1 MKHYSSRNHGS
12 IRGAACI
19 AALGLAFT
27 VALPPTAH
35 ADTIAPPIVPD
46 TLKVLAPNEVFLIG
60 HATGSQNYVCVPS
73 GTGVDWSLFTPE
85 ATLFNDSIQ
94 QVTTHFFSPNPNP
107 DDRGAIRATWESSKD
122 SSAVWAAATGVATF
136 ATDPAFVRPDAV
148 AWLRLAAVG
157 VEAGPTG
164 GDRLS
169 RTTFIQRLNTV
180 GGLAPAT
187 GCTQAIDLGKRAFIP
202 YTADYVFWWNPTAR

>member
-1 MKHYSSRNHGS
+1 MTHYSSRNHGS
-12 IRGAACI
+12 MRGAACI
-19 AALGLAFT
+19 AALGLALT
-27 VALPPTAH
+27 LVLPRSAH
-35 ADTIAPPIVPD
+35 ADDIAPPLVPD
-46 TLKVLAPNEVFLIG
+46 RIQVLAPNEVFLIG

-136 ATDPAFVRPDAV
+136 TTDPAFVRPDAV

-169 RTTFIQRLNTV
+169 RTTFIQRVNTV

-187 GCTQAIDLGKRAFIP
+187 GCTQATDLGKRAFIP
-202 YTADYVFWWNPTAR
+202 YTADYVFWWDPTAR

>member
-1 MKHYSSRNHGS
+1 MKHCSSRNHGRM
-12 IRGAACI
+12 RGVACI

-27 VALPPTAH
+27 LALPHTAR
-35 ADTIAPPIVPD
+35 ADDIAPPIVPD
-46 TLKVLAPNEVFLIG
+46 KLKVLAPNEVFLIG
-60 HATGSQNYVCVPS
+60 HATGSQNYVCVTS

-94 QVTTHFFSPNPNP
+94 QVTTHFFSTNPNP

-136 ATDPAFVRPDAV
+136 ASDPGFVRPDAV
-148 AWLRLAAVG
+148 AWVRLAAVG
-157 VEAGPTG
+157 VEPGPTG

-169 RTTFIQRLNTV
+169 RTTFVQRINTV
-180 GGLAPAT
+180 GGLAPAD
-187 GCTQAIDLGKRAFIP
+187 GCTQFTDIGKRAFVP
-202 YTADYVFWWNPTAR
+202 YTADYVFWWNPTVR

>member
-1 MKHYSSRNHGS
+1 MNHSSSHDHGRRLRAAS
-12 IRGAACI
+12 IV
-19 AALGLAFT
+19 ALGLALT
-27 VALPPTAH
+27 ILLPHAAH
-35 ADTIAPPIVPD
+35 ADDIVPPIVPD
-46 TLKVLAPNEVFLIG
+46 RIQVLAPNEVFLIG
-60 HATGSQNYVCVPS
+60 HAAGSQNYVCVPS

-94 QVTTHFFSPNPNP
+94 QVTTHFFSVNPNP

-148 AWLRLAAVG
+148 AWVRLAAVG
-157 VEAGPTG
+157 VEPGPTG

-169 RTTFIQRLNTV
+169 RTTFIQRINTV
-180 GGLAPAT
+180 GGLPPAT
-187 GCTQAIDLGKRAFIP
+187 GCTQATDLGKRAFIP
-202 YTADYVFWWNPTAR
+202 YTADYVFYYDPTTR

>member
-1 MKHYSSRNHGS
+1 MKHYRSRNQG
-12 IRGAACI
+12 RMRCAACI
-19 AALGLAFT
+19 ATLGLAFT
-27 VALPPTAH
+27 IALPHAAH
-35 ADTIAPPIVPD
+35 ADDIVPPIVPD
-46 TLKVLAPNEVFLIG
+46 RIQVLAPNEVFLIG

-94 QVTTHFFSPNPNP
+94 QVTTHFFSVNPNP

-157 VEAGPTG
+157 VEPGPTG

-169 RTTFIQRLNTV
+169 RTTFIQRINTV
-180 GGLAPAT
+180 GGLAPTT
-187 GCTQAIDLGKRAFIP
+187 GCTQATDLGKRAFIP

>member
-1 MKHYSSRNHGS
+1 MKHYRSRNQG
-12 IRGAACI
+12 RMRCAACI
-19 AALGLAFT
+19 ATLGLAFT
-27 VALPPTAH
+27 IALPHAAH
-35 ADTIAPPIVPD
+35 ADDIVPPIVPD
-46 TLKVLAPNEVFLIG
+46 KIQVLAPNEVFLIG

-85 ATLFNDSIQ
+85 ATLFNDSVQ
-94 QVTTHFFSPNPNP
+94 QVTTHFFSVNPNP
-107 DDRGAIRATWESSKD
+107 DDHGAIRATWESSKD

-157 VEAGPTG
+157 VEPGPTG

-169 RTTFIQRLNTV
+169 RTTFMPRAN
-180 GGLAPAT
+180 AFA
-187 GCTQAIDLGKRAFIP
+187 AIPFM
-202 YTADYVFWWNPTAR
+202 